1 MMRRGVLRCHRRYTV
16 VANIVAR
23 GVPDEVLE
31 AFKARCAA
39 EGRTQ
44 KYVIT
49 QLLARWVLEAEQ

>member
-1 MMRRGVLRCHRRYTV
+1 